1 MKLSSPFI
9 LYLAFQSWLKRCNW
23 WVGMRIETRW
33 EMEKNHKIMYK
44 KGIKMLIK
52 VRFHWNQIIINKKKG
67 CSRVKGQILAHLIK
81 ELTDLNS
88 NFKKKIQLNSI
99 KNINKNSNHG

>member
-1 MKLSSPFI
+1 
-9 LYLAFQSWLKRCNW
+9 
-23 WVGMRIETRW
+23 
-33 EMEKNHKIMYK
+33 MEKNHKIMYK